1 LSLWAFKI
9 RFSIIFLERGSF
21 TLKKHHQDV
30 RDLIYI
36 HLNQA
41 NQYVL
46 SYGIEF
52 EEFAAAFSESL
63 SNLLL
68 LKHRF
73 DDTDYNMHTLLEYC
87 PEDKVKKLAGEDV
100 YSYGDFCWVDF
111 IEEEGLNELTG
122 QEIAELLYLGHL
134 KQHLKLPFYNKLGNR
149 FVYLAHDDGW
159 FNKIYYRTFKD
170 FFHLLS
176 LAITNKLGK
185 IKLKKSLLGM
195 RNKRMFPNVDKEILL
210 SLTPF
215 IKEGICISIQDADH
229 QRSRV
234 EIPIWVIGD
243 FANMDDMYEEYE
255 QISTEACHAKII
267 FDKRTKEW
275 KLHVV

>member
-1 LSLWAFKI
+1 M
-9 RFSIIFLERGSF
+9 
-21 TLKKHHQDV
+21 KKHHQDV
-30 RDLIYI
+30 RDLIYV

-41 NQYVL
+41 DQYVL

-52 EEFAAAFSESL
+52 EEFIAAFSGSL
-63 SNLLL
+63 NNLLL

-73 DDTDYNMHTLLEYC
+73 DDTDFNMHTLLEYC
-87 PEDKVKKLAGEDV
+87 PDDRVSKLAGEDV

-111 IEEEGLNELTG
+111 LEEEGLNELSS

-134 KQHLKLPFYNKLGNR
+134 KQHIKLPFYSKLSNR

-159 FNKIYYRTFKD
+159 FNKIYYRSFKD

-176 LAITNKLGK
+176 VGISGKLGK
-185 IKLKKSLLGM
+185 IKLEKSLLGI
-195 RNKRMFPNVDKEILL
+195 RKKREYPHVNKEILL
-210 SLTPF
+210 TLTPF
-215 IKEGICISIQDADH
+215 LKEGICISLRDADQ

-255 QISTEACHAKII
+255 QISSDSCHAKII
-267 FDKRTKEW
+267 FDKKTKEW
-275 KLHVV
+275 KLNVI

>member
-1 LSLWAFKI
+1 M
-9 RFSIIFLERGSF
+9 
-21 TLKKHHQDV
+21 
-30 RDLIYI
+30 
-36 HLNQA
+36 
-41 NQYVL
+41 

-52 EEFAAAFSESL
+52 DEFAAAFSDSL
-63 SNLLL
+63 NHLLL

-73 DDTDYNMHTLLEYC
+73 DDTEFNMHTLLEYC
-87 PEDKVKKLAGEDV
+87 PEDRVKKLAGEDV
-100 YSYGDFCWVDF
+100 YGYGDFCWIDF
-111 IEEEGLNELTG
+111 IEEEVLNELTG

-159 FNKIYYRTFKD
+159 FNKIYYRSFKD

-176 LAITNKLGK
+176 EAISGK
-185 IKLKKSLLGM
+185 VSKLKLEKSLLGL
-195 RNKRMFPNVDKEILL
+195 RKKRTYPSVNKEILL

-215 IKEGICISIQDADH
+215 MKEGICISMKDADQ
-229 QRSRV
+229 QRTKI

-255 QISTEACHAKII
+255 IISKEPYHAKII
-267 FDKRTKEW
+267 FDKKTKEW
-275 KLHVV
+275 KLNVR

>member
-1 LSLWAFKI
+1 M
-9 RFSIIFLERGSF
+9 
-21 TLKKHHQDV
+21 KKHHQDV
-30 RDLIYI
+30 RDLIYV

-52 EEFAAAFSESL
+52 EEFFAAFSGSL
-63 SNLLL
+63 NNLLL

-87 PEDKVKKLAGEDV
+87 PSERISKLAEEDV
-100 YSYGDFCWVDF
+100 YSYGDFCWIDF
-111 IEEEGLNELTG
+111 IDEEGLNELTG
-122 QEIAELLYLGHL
+122 QEMAELLYLGHL

-159 FNKIYYRTFKD
+159 FNKIYYRSFKD
-170 FFHLLS
+170 FFQLLS
-176 LAITNKLGK
+176 TAISSKLAN
-185 IKLKKSLLGM
+185 LKREKSLLGM
-195 RNKRMFPNVDKEILL
+195 RKKRMFSDVSKEILL

-215 IKEGICISIQDADH
+215 IKQGICISLKDANH
-229 QRSRV
+229 QRSRI

-243 FANMDDMYEEYE
+243 FANMDEMYEEYE
-255 QISTEACHAKII
+255 QISFEPCHAKII
-267 FDKRTKEW
+267 FDKKVKEW
-275 KLHVV
+275 KLQII